1 MLTMLLI
8 ILSLDGTYS
17 TQCYMPIQK
26 IKLSRGVNIPDQL
39 RLSRYAK
46 APELGPRVL
55 FFSGGTALN
64 PLSKAL
70 VKYTHNSIHIV
81 TPFDSGGSSAKLR
94 QAFNMPAMGDL
105 RSRLMALADQSV
117 KGNPE
122 ILKLFAYRLPKDQ
135 EKYILLKKLDHM
147 SRGKHSLV
155 RKVHDPMRQITRNHL
170 SLFIKKMPHD
180 FDLRGAS
187 IGNLILASGYFAN
200 DRHIDPVIFIFSKL
214 AEVRGTVRPVVNKL
228 LHLIARLDD
237 QTLVKGQ
244 HMLTGKETSPIE
256 SRISEIFLSKSINDP
271 KPYSIKIRNKI
282 KRLIQNAE
290 LICYPMGSFYS
301 SIIANILPQGVGA
314 SIAENLCPKIYI
326 PNTGFDPEQLGT
338 SLDQRVEILLDYLK
352 KSCLKDDSASKLLD
366 LVLLDNDHSLYQGGV
381 NIEKIKNLGVEVLQ
395 MPLTIKDQKPYL
407 NNQLL
412 VEAIASIA

>member
-1 MLTMLLI
+1 
-8 ILSLDGTYS
+8 
-17 TQCYMPIQK
+17 MPIQK

-46 APELGPRVL
+46 TPELGPRIL

-64 PLSKAL
+64 PLSKAI

-94 QAFNMPAMGDL
+94 QTFNMPAVGDM

-122 ILKLFAYRLPKDQ
+122 IRELFAYRLPKDQ
-135 EKYILLKKLDHM
+135 EKDILLKKLESM
-147 SRGKHSLV
+147 ATGKNSLI
-155 RKVHDPMRQITRNHL
+155 RKVHDPMRKIIRNHL
-170 SLFIKKMPHD
+170 SLFIKKMPAD
-180 FDLRGAS
+180 FDLKGAS

-214 AEVRGTVRPVVNKL
+214 AEVRGTVRPVVNNP
-228 LHLIARLDD
+228 LHLIARLEDKS
-237 QTLVKGQ
+237 LVKGQ
-244 HMLTGKETSPIE
+244 HMLTGKETTPIQ
-256 SRISEIFLSKSINDP
+256 SRVSEFFLSKSLD
-271 KPYSIKIRNKI
+271 KPEPHIIKIKNKI

-301 SIIANILPQGVGA
+301 SIIANILPQGIGS
-314 SIAENLCPKIYI
+314 SIAENLCPKIFI
-326 PNTGFDPEQLGT
+326 PNTGFDPEQTGT
-338 SLDQRVEILLDYLK
+338 SLDQRVEILLSYLK
-352 KSCLKDDSASKLLD
+352 KSCLKDEPASKLLD
-366 LVLLDNDHSLYQGGV
+366 LVLLDNEHSLYQGGV
-381 NIEKIKNLGVEVLQ
+381 NIEKIKKMGIEVLQ
-395 MPLTIKDQKPYL
+395 MPLTIKEQKPYL

>member
-1 MLTMLLI
+1 MT
-8 ILSLDGTYS
+8 LSLDCTYLR
-17 TQCYMPIQK
+17 QCYMPIQK
-26 IKLSRGVNIPDQL
+26 IKLPRGVNIPDQL

-46 APELGPRVL
+46 SPELGPGIL

-64 PLSKAL
+64 PLSKAI

-94 QAFNMPAMGDL
+94 HAFNMPAVGDM

-122 ILKLFAYRLPKDQ
+122 IRKLFAYRLPKDQ
-135 EKYILLKKLDHM
+135 ESNILLKKLDSM
-147 SRGKHSLV
+147 ARGKHSLIK
-155 RKVHDPMRQITRNHL
+155 KVHDPMRQIIRNHL
-170 SLFIKKMPHD
+170 SFFIKKMPSD
-180 FDLRGAS
+180 FDLQGAS

-214 AEVRGTVRPVVNKL
+214 AEVRGTVRPVVNNS

-237 QTLVKGQ
+237 KSLIKGQ
-244 HMLTGKETSPIE
+244 HMLTGKETSPIQ
-256 SRISEIFLSKSINDP
+256 SRVHEIFLSKSLDNP
-271 KPYSIKIRNKI
+271 VPYNIGIKNKI

-314 SIAENLCPKIYI
+314 SIAGNLCPKIYI
-326 PNTGFDPEQLGT
+326 PNTGFDPEETGT
-338 SLDQRVEILLDYLK
+338 SLDQRVEILLNYLK
-352 KSCLKDDSASKLLD
+352 KSCLKNEPTSKLLD

-381 NIEKIKNLGVEVLQ
+381 NIEKIKKNGVEVLQ
-395 MPLTIKDQKPYL
+395 MPLTIKEQKPYL

-412 VEAIASIA
+412 IEAIASIA